1 MVCPEA
7 AELEL
12 MLRHPMHFRENLM
25 IDATGSGPK
34 RFGDVMEPWQ
44 RKDFEAMD
52 PCLRW
57 MAGRDDTKPKWQRFF
72 RMRPRGHS
80 KTGDTATSVMWLL
93 LSSQRPLF
101 GIAAAEDKEQA
112 ALVRDAMEKIADD
125 NPWIREV
132 IQFKNWDI
140 VNKGNKAHL
149 SIISSDT
156 NSSYGLTPD
165 FVLAD
170 EFTHWSQQKFWS
182 SVFSSFTKRAKK
194 GMLIVLCNAG
204 AGRDWRFK
212 VMDEARNDPRWN
224 ASLLDGPQASWI
236 TKEDIDE
243 QRRMLPRLEF
253 ERLWMNKW
261 QETGGEFVTLT
272 EAQACSKPDRI
283 MTQGAPFHGTPPYV
297 ASLDFAEKKDYT
309 VGVVIHE
316 EDRKIV
322 VDRMDVIV
330 PTPETPTRVEWV
342 ENWMRNMVE
351 RYYNVIF
358 VLDKYQ
364 LLGVAQRL
372 IDEGYDIT
380 YFDFGSGN
388 GNYELGL
395 VLRQLIVN
403 EYLEWY
409 PKCGLPENPVE
420 ENDDLEHELASLV
433 VIPYQNGRKWRFD
446 HLQDGFHHDDRAFAL
461 GAACLHLIRLS
472 GGFGEWDI
480 EHAPSSNPFAMSS

>member
-1 MVCPEA
+1 MY
-7 AELEL
+7 
-12 MLRHPMHFRENLM
+12 FRENLM
-25 IDATGSGPK
+25 IDATGDGLR
-34 RFGDVMEPWQ
+34 RFGEVMEPWQ
-44 RKDFEAMD
+44 KSDFEAMD
-52 PCLRW
+52 PCLAWLADRSP
-57 MAGRDDTKPKWQRFF
+57 AVPKWQRFY
-72 RMRPRGHS
+72 RQRPRGHS
-80 KTGDTATSVMWLL
+80 KTGDTATSIMWLL
-93 LSSQRPLF
+93 LAAKRPLW

-112 ALVRDAMEKIADD
+112 ALVRDAMEKLGDD
-125 NPWIREV
+125 NEWLKEIIE
-132 IQFKNWDI
+132 FKNWI
-140 VNKGNKAHL
+140 IMNKATGAYL
-149 SIISSDT
+149 QIISSDT

-165 FVLAD
+165 FTVAD

-212 VMDEARNDPRWN
+212 VMDEARNDPRWHD
-224 ASLLDGPQASWI
+224 SILDGPQASWI
-236 TKEDIDE
+236 TQDDLDE

-261 QETGGEFVTLT
+261 QETGGEFVTLD
-272 EAQACSKPDRI
+272 EAQRCCSPERV
-283 MTQGAPFHGTPPYV
+283 MAERAPFMGLPPYI
-297 ASLDFAEKKDYT
+297 ASVDFAEKKDYT
-309 VGVVIHE
+309 VGVVLHE
-316 EDRKIV
+316 SDRKII

-342 ENWMRNMVE
+342 EIWMRNIVE
-351 RYYNVIF
+351 RFHNVLF

-372 IDEGYDIT
+372 IDEGYDVT
-380 YFDFGSGN
+380 YFDFASGN

-403 EYLEWY
+403 SMIEWY
-409 PKCGLPENPVE
+409 PQCGLPLDPVDP
-420 ENDDLEHELASLV
+420 NDDLEHELASLV

-461 GAACLHLIRLS
+461 GAACLHLIKLS

-480 EHAPSSNPFAMSS
+480 QTADSMGSPFALSA

>member
-1 MVCPEA
+1 
-7 AELEL
+7 
-12 MLRHPMHFRENLM
+12 MLRHPMAFRENLM
-25 IDATGSGPK
+25 IDATGTGLQ

-52 PCLRW
+52 PCLKW
-57 MAGRDDTKPKWQRFF
+57 MAGREDLPPKWQRFY
-72 RMRPRGHS
+72 RQRPRGHS
-80 KTGDTATSVMWLL
+80 KTGDTATSVMYLL
-93 LSSQRPLF
+93 LAAQRPLF

-112 ALVRDAMEKIADD
+112 ALVRNAMEDLGHA
-125 NPWIREV
+125 NPWIREF

-140 VNKGNKAHL
+140 VNKANNARL
-149 SIISSDT
+149 QIISSDT

-212 VMDEARNDPRWN
+212 VMDEARNDRRWH
-224 ASLLDGPQASWI
+224 SSILDGPQASWI
-236 TKEDIDE
+236 SKEDLEE
-243 QRRMLPRLEF
+243 QRRMLPRLEY
-253 ERLWMNKW
+253 ERLWLNRW
-261 QETGGEFVTLT
+261 QETGGEYVTMD
-272 EAQACSKPDRI
+272 EAQGCCNHGLIEAR
-283 MTQGAPFHGTPPYV
+283 GAPFEGLPPYV
-297 ASLDFAEKKDYT
+297 AAVDFAEKHDYT
-309 VGVVIHE
+309 VGVVLHE
-316 EDRKIV
+316 SDRKII

-351 RYYNVIF
+351 RFHNVIF
-358 VLDKYQ
+358 ILDKYQ
-364 LLGVAQRL
+364 LLGVGQRL
-372 IDEGYDIT
+372 LDEGFDIT

-403 EYLEWY
+403 RMIEWY
-409 PKCGLPENPVE
+409 PKCGLPEGAE
-420 ENDDLEHELASLV
+420 DENDDLEHELASLV
-433 VIPYQNGRKWRFD
+433 VVPYQNGRRWRFN
-446 HLQDGFHHDDRAFAL
+446 HLQDGFHHDDRTFAM
-461 GAACLHLIRLS
+461 GAACLHLVRLS

-480 EHAPSSNPFAMSS
+480 ETENNHFSLFSR